1 MQNMQS
7 TNGFLINIKFEVTC
21 FDSVPFLDTALRL
34 DDALKTKVNVSI
46 SIFIILNKLF
56 TVLWYISKNHL
67 IFSRAY
73 KNKGRFIVSV
83 L

>member
-34 DDALKTKVNVSI
+34 DDALKTKVNAFERSFYFDQYLHNI
-46 SIFIILNKLF
+46 K
-56 TVLWYISKNHL
+56 
-67 IFSRAY
+67 
-73 KNKGRFIVSV
+73 
-83 L
+83 

>member
-21 FDSVPFLDTALRL
+21 FDSVPFLDTALRV
-34 DDALKTKVNVSI
+34 DDALDLKICSWI
-46 SIFIILNKLF
+46 SAYILFNKIF